1 MNPSVEP
8 HAIGAENTGLNWA
21 ARVVRSAVFK
31 AMVLGAILAG
41 AIIVGLET
49 VPSARETIGG
59 ALAVLDRV
67 VLAIFVVEVVLKLV
81 AEGRRPWRYF
91 ADPWNVFDFTV
102 TAICLLP
109 LHAQFAQVLRL
120 GRVARSLRL
129 VTALPR
135 LQLIVGALLRSL
147 PSFGWITLLLFT
159 LLYAYSVM
167 GVFLFG
173 ENDPERFGTLWSSML
188 TMFSVLTLEGWFDIM
203 HDQMVGLPPANGE
216 AAGPVDPAPI
226 AAPIFFVSF
235 ILSGTMIFL
244 NLLVGVIVNS
254 MSEMPHSEAAMA
266 KARDGELSTASKL
279 PAMPAS
285 PLPSLH
291 APGAETEHVTLLVER
306 LARME
311 AMLEDLQAE
320 LRRRG
325 NSERAG

>member
-1 MNPSVEP
+1 MEEPRESTRNP
-8 HAIGAENTGLNWA
+8 A
-21 ARVVRSAVFK
+21 ARVVASGPFK
-31 AMVLGAILAG
+31 TIVLGAILVG
-41 AIIVGLET
+41 AILVGLET
-49 VPSARETIGG
+49 VPSVRDSFGG
-59 ALAVLDRV
+59 ALVAMDRV
-67 VLAIFVVEVVLKLV
+67 VLAIFLVEVVLKIA

-91 ADPWNVFDFTV
+91 ADPWNIFDFSV

-173 ENDPERFGTLWSSML
+173 ENDPARFGSLWSSML
-188 TMFSVLTLEGWFDIM
+188 TMFSVLTLEGWFDTM
-203 HDQMVGLPPANGE
+203 RDQMVGLPQDDGS
-216 AAGPVDPAPI
+216 AGVASPIVAPLY
-226 AAPIFFVSF
+226 FVSF

-254 MSEMPHSEAAMA
+254 MSEMPG
-266 KARDGELSTASKL
+266 GENDVAERGTSAERRTSAPTSDA
-279 PAMPAS
+279 PRATTS

-291 APGAETEHVTLLVER
+291 APGAEQAHVTLLIER

-325 NSERAG
+325 NSDRAG

>member
-1 MNPSVEP
+1 MAEFVESARNPAS
-8 HAIGAENTGLNWA
+8 
-21 ARVVRSAVFK
+21 RVIASRSFK
-31 AMVLGAILAG
+31 AAVLGAILAG
-41 AIIVGLET
+41 AVLVGLET
-49 VPSARETIGG
+49 VPTVRESFG
-59 ALAVLDRV
+59 ASLMALDRI
-67 VLAIFVVEVVLKLV
+67 VLTIFVIEVALKV
-81 AEGRRPWRYF
+81 AAEGRRPWRYF
-91 ADPWNVFDFTV
+91 ADPWNVFDFAV

-173 ENDPERFGTLWSSML
+173 ENDPARFGSLWSSML

-203 HDQMVGLPPANGE
+203 HDQMVGLPPADGG

-254 MSEMPHSEAAMA
+254 MSEMPGAEAPEA
-266 KARDGELSTASKL
+266 KKPHEAP
-279 PAMPAS
+279 PAALS

-291 APGAETEHVTLLVER
+291 APGAETAHVTLLVER

-311 AMLEDLQAE
+311 ATLAELREE

-325 NSERAG
+325 GT

>member
-1 MNPSVEP
+1 MSESNGRDMSPRGPLASVVGSRP
-8 HAIGAENTGLNWA
+8 FKGL
-21 ARVVRSAVFK
+21 
-31 AMVLGAILAG
+31 VLVAILAG
-41 AIIVGLET
+41 AVIVGLET
-49 VPSARETIGG
+49 VPAAREAAGG
-59 ALAVLDRV
+59 ILSGLDRIVLAVF
-67 VLAIFVVEVVLKLV
+67 VLEAVLKIA

-91 ADPWNVFDFTV
+91 ADPWNVFDFAV
-102 TAICLLP
+102 TAVCLLP

-173 ENDPERFGTLWSSML
+173 EGDPERFGSLWMSML
-188 TMFSVLTLEGWFDIM
+188 TMFSVLTLEGWFDVM
-203 HDQMVGLPPANGE
+203 GEQMRALP
-216 AAGPVDPAPI
+216 VVAPL
-226 AAPIFFVSF
+226 FFVSF

-254 MSEMPHSEAAMA
+254 MSEMPGPAGGAEEAGA
-266 KARDGELSTASKL
+266 
-279 PAMPAS
+279 PS

-291 APGAETEHVTLLVER
+291 APGTDAAHVALLVER

-311 AMLEDLQAE
+311 AMLAEVRAE
-320 LRRRG
+320 LRGRDRG
-325 NSERAG
+325 DG

>member
-1 MNPSVEP
+1 M
-8 HAIGAENTGLNWA
+8 
-21 ARVVRSAVFK
+21 
-31 AMVLGAILAG
+31 
-41 AIIVGLET
+41 
-49 VPSARETIGG
+49 
-59 ALAVLDRV
+59 
-67 VLAIFVVEVVLKLV
+67 
-81 AEGRRPWRYF
+81 
-91 ADPWNVFDFTV
+91 
-102 TAICLLP
+102 
-109 LHAQFAQVLRL
+109 LRL

-173 ENDPERFGTLWSSML
+173 ENDPARFGSLWSSML
-188 TMFSVLTLEGWFDIM
+188 TMFSVLTLEGWFDTM
-203 HDQMVGLPPANGE
+203 RDQMVGLPQDDGSAVVASPI
-216 AAGPVDPAPI
+216 VAPLY
-226 AAPIFFVSF
+226 FVSF

-254 MSEMPHSEAAMA
+254 MSEMPGAESDVAERGTSAPTSDAPRA
-266 KARDGELSTASKL
+266 TT
-279 PAMPAS
+279 S

-291 APGAETEHVTLLVER
+291 APGAEQAHVTLLIER

-311 AMLEDLQAE
+311 ATLAEVREELREE

-325 NSERAG
+325 GT

>member
-1 MNPSVEP
+1 MADSSKASGGDRRRDGRGDARSN
-8 HAIGAENTGLNWA
+8 AA
-21 ARVVRSAVFK
+21 ARVVGSGIFKGAVL
-31 AMVLGAILAG
+31 VAILAG
-41 AIIVGLET
+41 AVIVGLET
-49 VPSARETIGG
+49 VPAVHASFGG
-59 ALAVLDRV
+59 ALVAIDRV
-67 VLAIFVVEVVLKLV
+67 VLAIFVVLKIA
-81 AEGRRPWRYF
+81 AEGRKPWRYF
-91 ADPWNVFDFTV
+91 ADPWNVFDFAV

-173 ENDPERFGTLWSSML
+173 ENDPERFGSLWSSML
-188 TMFSVLTLEGWFDIM
+188 TMFSVLTLEGWFDTM
-203 HDQMVGLPPANGE
+203 RDQMVGLPPADGS

-254 MSEMPHSEAAMA
+254 MSEMPGAEASVA
-266 KARDGELSTASKL
+266 KKRDDGDTTA
-279 PAMPAS
+279 AS

-291 APGAETEHVTLLVER
+291 APGAEQAHVTLLVER
-306 LARME
+306 LARIE
-311 AMLEDLQAE
+311 AMLAELREE

-325 NSERAG
+325 GT

>member
-1 MNPSVEP
+1 MNQS
-8 HAIGAENTGLNWA
+8 AEERAFAHRNAHLNFA
-21 ARVVRSAVFK
+21 ARLVHSGPFK
-31 AMVLGAILAG
+31 SVVLGAILAG
-41 AIIVGLET
+41 AIVVGLET
-49 VPSARETIGG
+49 VPTARESIGS
-59 ALAVLDRV
+59 ALVAIDRV
-67 VLAIFVVEVVLKLV
+67 ILGIFVLEVILKIA

-102 TAICLLP
+102 TVVCLLP
-109 LHAQFAQVLRL
+109 LDAQFAQVLRL

-173 ENDPERFGTLWSSML
+173 ENDPERFGSLWSSML

-203 HDQMVGLPPANGE
+203 HDQMVGLPRSDGSASTE
-216 AAGPVDPAPI
+216 TSPV

-254 MSEMPHSEAAMA
+254 MSEMPGAESTDAKKSHEAPP
-266 KARDGELSTASKL
+266 TA
-279 PAMPAS
+279 PS

-291 APGAETEHVTLLVER
+291 APGAEAAHVTLLVER

-311 AMLEDLQAE
+311 ATLAE
-320 LRRRG
+320 VREELREESRRRG
-325 NSERAG
+325 GT

>member
-1 MNPSVEP
+1 MT
-8 HAIGAENTGLNWA
+8 GANGVMRGSDADRTPPNAA
-21 ARVVRSAVFK
+21 ARVVGSGVFK
-31 AMVLGAILAG
+31 GAVLGAILAG
-41 AIIVGLET
+41 AVIVGLET
-49 VPSARETIGG
+49 VPSVRDAFGG
-59 ALAVLDRV
+59 ALVAIDRV
-67 VLAIFVVEVVLKLV
+67 VLAIFVIEVVLKIA

-173 ENDPERFGTLWSSML
+173 ANDPERFGSLWSSML
-188 TMFSVLTLEGWFDIM
+188 TMFSVLTLEGWFDVM
-203 HDQMVGLPPANGE
+203 QDQMRGLPRTDGSEPDAQ
-216 AAGPVDPAPI
+216 PI
-226 AAPIFFVSF
+226 VSPLFFVSF

-254 MSEMPHSEAAMA
+254 MSEMPGAEASVAKKQDDAEAAA
-266 KARDGELSTASKL
+266 
-279 PAMPAS
+279 AS

-291 APGAETEHVTLLVER
+291 APGAEQANVTLLVER
-306 LARME
+306 LARMDS
-311 AMLEDLQAE
+311 MLAELQAE

-325 NSERAG
+325 GA

>member
-1 MNPSVEP
+1 MADSSKASGGDGPRDGRGDERSN
-8 HAIGAENTGLNWA
+8 AA
-21 ARVVRSAVFK
+21 ARVVGSGIFK
-31 AMVLGAILAG
+31 GAVLGAILAG
-41 AIIVGLET
+41 AVIVGLET
-49 VPSARETIGG
+49 VPAVHASFGG
-59 ALAVLDRV
+59 ALLAIDRV
-67 VLAIFVVEVVLKLV
+67 VLAIFVLEVVLKIA
-81 AEGRRPWRYF
+81 AEGRKPWRYF
-91 ADPWNVFDFTV
+91 ADPWNIFDFTV

-173 ENDPERFGTLWSSML
+173 ENDPERFGSLWSSML
-188 TMFSVLTLEGWFDIM
+188 TMFSVLTLEGWFDTM
-203 HDQMVGLPPANGE
+203 RDQMVGLPPADGS

-254 MSEMPHSEAAMA
+254 MSEMPGAEASVA
-266 KARDGELSTASKL
+266 KKPHEAQSTA
-279 PAMPAS
+279 AS

-291 APGAETEHVTLLVER
+291 APGAETAHVTLLVER

-311 AMLEDLQAE
+311 AM
-320 LRRRG
+320 
-325 NSERAG
+325 

>member
-1 MNPSVEP
+1 MKQSEAKRALAQGGAPS
-8 HAIGAENTGLNWA
+8 NTA
-21 ARVVRSAVFK
+21 ARLVHSGMFK
-31 AMVLGAILAG
+31 SVVLGAILAG

-49 VPSARETIGG
+49 VPAARESIGG
-59 ALAVLDRV
+59 VLVAIDRF
-67 VLAIFVVEVVLKLV
+67 VLAIFVLEVILKIA

-102 TAICLLP
+102 TVVCLLP
-109 LHAQFAQVLRL
+109 LDAQFAQVLRL
-120 GRVARSLRL
+120 GRVGRSLRL

-173 ENDPERFGTLWSSML
+173 ENDPERFGSLWSSML

-203 HDQMVGLPPANGE
+203 HDQMVGLPRSDGSASME
-216 AAGPVDPAPI
+216 TSPV

-254 MSEMPHSEAAMA
+254 MSEMPNGETALS
-266 KARDGELSTASKL
+266 KVRDGETA
-279 PAMPAS
+279 PFATPAS

-291 APGAETEHVTLLVER
+291 APGAEAAHVTLLVER

-311 AMLEDLQAE
+311 TMLDDLRTE
-320 LRRRG
+320 LRRQSRP
-325 NSERAG
+325 

>member
-1 MNPSVEP
+1 MTGASGAMRGSDADRNPP
-8 HAIGAENTGLNWA
+8 NAA
-21 ARVVRSAVFK
+21 ARVVGSGVFK
-31 AMVLGAILAG
+31 GAVLGAILAG
-41 AIIVGLET
+41 AVIVGLET
-49 VPSARETIGG
+49 VPSVHDAFGG
-59 ALAVLDRV
+59 ALAAIDRV
-67 VLAIFVVEVVLKLV
+67 VLAIFVIEVVLKIA

-91 ADPWNVFDFTV
+91 ADPWNVFDFAV

-173 ENDPERFGTLWSSML
+173 ENDPERFGSLWSSML
-188 TMFSVLTLEGWFDIM
+188 TMFSVLTLEGWFDVM
-203 HDQMVGLPPANGE
+203 QDQMRGLPRADGGE
-216 AAGPVDPAPI
+216 PDAQSIVSPL
-226 AAPIFFVSF
+226 FFVSF

-254 MSEMPHSEAAMA
+254 MSEMPGAEASVAKKQDDAEAAA
-266 KARDGELSTASKL
+266 
-279 PAMPAS
+279 AS

-291 APGAETEHVTLLVER
+291 APGAEQANVTLLVER

-311 AMLEDLQAE
+311 SMLAELQAE

-325 NSERAG
+325 GA